1 MPALHFFLLDYRLAD
16 RDARQMSQ
24 DELAAY
30 LDQAH
35 IMRIALIDH
44 RDSHPIVHPVWYY
57 YEAGKFFVATDRNGI
72 KAESLR
78 QNPRLYFLVDSDP
91 ADGPPRGV
99 RGKAEASVV
108 DDPDYA
114 TRVTLRNVIRYLG
127 SAEGNAARK
136 IIEMGKDSSVIEIN
150 PSFIATWK
158 Y

>member
-1 MPALHFFLLDYRLAD
+1 MDYRLAD
-16 RDARQMSQ
+16 KDARQMSQ
-24 DELAAY
+24 DELTAY
-30 LDQAH
+30 LDQPN
-35 IMRIALIDH
+35 IMRISLIDH

-57 YEAGKFFVATDRNGI
+57 YEAGKFLVATDRNGM

-78 QNPRLYFLVDSDP
+78 RNSRLYFLVDSDP

-99 RGKAEASVV
+99 RGKAQASVV
-108 DDPDYA
+108 DDPYYA
-114 TRVTLRNVIRYLG
+114 TRVTVRNVIRYLG

-136 IIEMGKDSSVIEIN
+136 IIEMGRDSSVIEIN